1 MGLMMSRRRQQ
12 YDERAKQIVES
23 KAKEA
28 AKIEQK
34 AEDVAVQEEKA
45 EKKKKAK

>member
-1 MGLMMSRRRQQ
+1 MASRRRPDYVARQKLVIEQ
-12 YDERAKQIVES
+12 

-34 AEDVAVQEEKA
+34 AEEVAVSEEKA
-45 EKKKKAK
+45 EAKKKKKAE